1 MSHDRFKYWI
11 SQEVVLAPVMSR
23 LLLLQDLLHLVV
35 PGGIKVQ
42 GISVARLICD
52 RV

>member
-23 LLLLQDLLHLVV
+23 LLLLQDLLHLV
-35 PGGIKVQ
+35 GIKVQ